1 MADHAVVCR
10 RQSRTEV
17 TPRAMPG
24 YPVAD
29 VAPRCCLIM
38 AANAEILTVADQ
50 APFAV
55 SFCHE
60 TVAERAP
67 GIRMVARHTRIVTGN
82 AVCLFVT
89 GKAVIAQDSR
99 TVYDGIH
106 GPAVVFKPVA
116 LV

>member
-1 MADHAVVCR
+1 
-10 RQSRTEV
+10 
-17 TPRAMPG
+17 
-24 YPVAD
+24 
-29 VAPRCCLIM
+29 M

-60 TVAERAP
+60 AVAERPP
-67 GIRMVARHTRIVTGN
+67 GVRMVSRHARIMTGD

-89 GKAVIAQDSR
+89 GKAVITQNSR
-99 TVYDGIH
+99 TVYNGIH
-106 GPAVVFKPVA
+106 GPAVVFKPVS